1 MSALTVDERLA
12 PSITGAPVLVGA
24 RPQAAPRTWA
34 EKRLARREQL
44 FPGIPDR
51 AFDEA
56 ALRVGSI
63 YGGVLIN
70 DPAGIKRVLVDEA
83 ANYPKTDLEKRFFSA
98 LFGTGLVGSDGD
110 LWRRHRRIMAPSF
123 DPRSVAAYGPAI
135 CESAG
140 AALARWNALGEGGRI
155 DACQEMV
162 DLTLHIICRTMFST
176 DSEEMLGH
184 MSASLRDGLD
194 GVGEG
199 SILDLLP
206 VIAELRMRA
215 REKRIARGFAPLDGA
230 IAKLIARREA
240 NSEDFPADLLSRLVA
255 SKDSDTGLSMTAQEV
270 RDEVITIFFA
280 GHETTAMTLGW
291 LWYLLS
297 QHPHEGARLH
307 AELDRVLGGR
317 PPAQEDLPALK
328 FTRQVVEEALRLYPA
343 APGLST
349 RRALKA
355 DELAGLRIKK
365 GETIFISPWI
375 VHRNT
380 RLWEDPERFD
390 PDRFSPE
397 RSQGRPRFAFLPFG
411 GGPRVCIGQVLAM
424 NEAVLIMASLAQHWR
439 AELAS
444 DAEVALKHNVTLQ
457 PRHGLP
463 MILRRR

>member
-24 RPQAAPRTWA
+24 RPQGAPRTWA

-365 GETIFISPWI
+365 GET
-375 VHRNT
+375 
-380 RLWEDPERFD
+380 
-390 PDRFSPE
+390 
-397 RSQGRPRFAFLPFG
+397 
-411 GGPRVCIGQVLAM
+411 
-424 NEAVLIMASLAQHWR
+424 
-439 AELAS
+439 
-444 DAEVALKHNVTLQ
+444 
-457 PRHGLP
+457 
-463 MILRRR
+463 